1 MFSLHMAS
9 LLEFSCS
16 MGLAALALHLM
27 TSKGSHWWEN
37 DWAMGKKRH
46 RDTELPGVNRTE
58 KTSSTTTTTESR
70 KCHVL
75 SKFSFSFA
83 ILVRLTTVRSIS
95 NLRGAPVGKL
105 RRPGPLTKSP
115 ALNWSRNCV
124 TTDFS
129 ENLFLLSH
137 LEGTVIL
144 LKIPLQFAPKFGASS
159 HSVQRGF
166 CTVNH
171 SCKSVLGLF
180 PNPASF
186 FNATFLIAA

>member
-16 MGLAALALHLM
+16 MGLAALAPHLM
-27 TSKGSHWWEN
+27 TSKGSHWWGN

-58 KTSSTTTTTESR
+58 KTSSTTTTESR

-75 SKFSFSFA
+75 FKFSFT

-129 ENLFLLSH
+129 ENLFSLSH

-159 HSVQRGF
+159 YSVQRGF